1 MDDYYNEEMADEVTR
16 EDEDL
21 FDREVV
27 QGDDDLMLT
36 DAFLKE
42 VFRKKRSREKKKKGG
57 AHPPPPPSF
66 VVAPGGMFCK
76 GMYVRF
82 AEQRPE
88 PDQCSSC
95 TALYR
100 PMSST
105 QQQPM

>member
-1 MDDYYNEEMADEVTR
+1 MSPADET
-16 EDEDL
+16 
-21 FDREVV
+21 
-27 QGDDDLMLT
+27 
-36 DAFLKE
+36 KE
-42 VFRKKRSREKKKKGG
+42 GELLSNS
-57 AHPPPPPSF
+57 PSF
-66 VVAPGGMFCK
+66 VVDPGGMFCK

>member
-42 VFRKKRSREKKKKGG
+42 VFRKQSVRPMKQKKG
-57 AHPPPPPSF
+57 S
-66 VVAPGGMFCK
+66 
-76 GMYVRF
+76 
-82 AEQRPE
+82 
-88 PDQCSSC
+88 
-95 TALYR
+95 
-100 PMSST
+100 
-105 QQQPM
+105 

>member
-42 VFRKKRSREKKKKGG
+42 VFRKEGVLPMKPKKV
-57 AHPPPPPSF
+57 S
-66 VVAPGGMFCK
+66 
-76 GMYVRF
+76 
-82 AEQRPE
+82 
-88 PDQCSSC
+88 
-95 TALYR
+95 
-100 PMSST
+100 
-105 QQQPM
+105 